1 MVVVPVS
8 LPARSTVPA
17 ISSVTIS
24 KTRSGIKP
32 SLFEDAGRRQSRTPR
47 HLQQRHDILA
57 NGAAMELDLE
67 AKRAIVTGASKG
79 IGAAVAQ
86 EYAREGARVALIAR
100 DEGSL
105 RAVAAAC
112 GPATVVMPAD
122 LSRADELSR
131 AFAAC
136 IDQLG
141 GVDILVNNAGS
152 SPNGSIE
159 QITDEQW
166 EESFQLKLMGYVRG
180 MRAVIP
186 SMRAQRDGRIVNIGG
201 VAGVHASAGYVLAAY
216 NAALVHVTRSTA
228 EHVGPD
234 GITVTTLHPGPTLT
248 DRLRT
253 MLNAAAEARGVSV
266 EEFGQQVVAQGL
278 PLRRLGTPEE
288 IAKMIVFLTSDV
300 ARWMTGSGVLVDG
313 GAAKGNVTQ

>member
-1 MVVVPVS
+1 
-8 LPARSTVPA
+8 
-17 ISSVTIS
+17 
-24 KTRSGIKP
+24 
-32 SLFEDAGRRQSRTPR
+32 
-47 HLQQRHDILA
+47 
-57 NGAAMELDLE
+57 MELGLA
-67 AKRAIVTGASKG
+67 AKRAIITGASKG
-79 IGAAVAQ
+79 IGAAVAR

-100 DEGSL
+100 DEQL
-105 RAVAAAC
+105 LHEVAATC
-112 GPATVVMPAD
+112 GPSSVVVRAD
-122 LSRADELSR
+122 LADAEHLAG
-131 AFAAC
+131 AFASC
-136 IDQLG
+136 IGQMG

-152 SPNGSIE
+152 SPNGNIE

-166 EESFQLKLMGYVRG
+166 AESFHLKLMGYVRG

-186 SMRAQRDGRIVNIGG
+186 SMRAQRYGRIVNIGG

-216 NAALVHVTRSTA
+216 NAAIVHLTRSTA

-253 MLNAAAEARGVSV
+253 MLSAGAAARGLSI
-266 EEFGQQVVAQGL
+266 EEFGEQVVAQGL

-288 IAKMIVFLTSDV
+288 IAKLIVFMTSDV
-300 ARWMTGSGVLVDG
+300 AAWMTGSGLLVDG